1 MKLKFK
7 YFMFLIGLIILVI
20 LLRNT
25 DFETWQDIILKASL
39 PLVILSALSWAGVL
53 LLATYRFK
61 GFLHTDMPFL
71 KLLELYNYCF
81 LFNLAS
87 GVSIAGVG
95 AKIGLLKMEKLSLSK
110 SSAAISLEI
119 VYTMVTASIIAIISL
134 LFYGNLLF
142 NYIHNLSIFQIQN
155 ILLVFLLATILIII
169 VYLLRNQQFIYKY
182 KLNLINSFTERNTV
196 KNTLITFLMRTLES
210 LAVFFL
216 FKSVGC
222 TISFGLILFGMN
234 LSLVLSVFTF
244 IPGGIGIR
252 EGIQASVYV
261 LSAIPFSLAFSLSIV
276 SRIIT
281 ILVSII
287 LIFIAN
293 IIDFTI
299 LSIKE
304 NV

>member
-1 MKLKFK
+1 MA
-7 YFMFLIGLIILVI
+7 
-20 LLRNT
+20 
-25 DFETWQDIILKASL
+25 DFPAS
-39 PLVILSALSWAGVL
+39 VVSFANIVDGTTYME
-53 LLATYRFK
+53 ATNVNLCYDEVEAVQTFV
-61 GFLHTDMPFL
+61 GSPGSGQT
-71 KLLELYNYCF
+71 YNK
-81 LFNLAS
+81 
-87 GVSIAGVG
+87 SIVG
-95 AKIGLLKMEKLSLSK
+95 
-110 SSAAISLEI
+110 
-119 VYTMVTASIIAIISL
+119 
-134 LFYGNLLF
+134 LLF
-142 NYIHNLSIFQIQN
+142 NYIYNLLTFQN

-169 VYLLRNQQFIYKY
+169 VYSLRNQQFIYQY

-196 KNTLITFLMRTLES
+196 KNILITFIIRISES
-210 LAVFFL
+210 LSVFFL

-234 LSLVLSVFTF
+234 LSLVLSIFSF

-252 EGIQASVYV
+252 DGIQASVYT

-293 IIDFTI
+293 FIDFTI